1 MLHTRMNRR
10 RKHFVDKV
18 HPAVCIN
25 YLFLYFEKRHGCQLR
40 TRGSVAGIGTR
51 SFKHSCGNMQWS
63 ICFLLIDAL
72 IQSKLRTVYMH
83 FLYDILWE
91 IKNSWIK
98 TRIATTSLRP
108 YFNQHHANI
117 YPGDYRLSAKYEK
130 NIWYYCKNHANLHQD
145 HNWFLKNLVFLIRV
159 IMSATFYE
167 GYWYIII
174 FFIP

>member
-1 MLHTRMNRR
+1 MLHTLMNRR

-25 YLFLYFEKRHGCQLR
+25 YLLLYFEKRHGCQLR
-40 TRGSVAGIGTR
+40 TRGSVAVIGTR

-98 TRIATTSLRP
+98 TRIATTSLHP

-130 NIWYYCKNHANLHQD
+130 ISD
-145 HNWFLKNLVFLIRV
+145 
-159 IMSATFYE
+159 
-167 GYWYIII
+167 IIVKTMPTCI
-174 FFIP
+174 KTIIDF